1 MNKRVHKLREIK
13 SMKPLD
19 RSTGLFKITGQI
31 KGFIPTYVSNFSS
44 PFLLNDQVKKFSCTM
59 EKLLKTV

>member
-1 MNKRVHKLREIK
+1 
-13 SMKPLD
+13 MKPLD